1 MRAGLYTT
9 ARPTPTT
16 FLAVSTWLS
25 PLPTARPVMSSKFK
39 KLTLGNHKPRPH
51 QGKN

>member
-1 MRAGLYTT
+1 MREGLYTT

-25 PLPTARPVMSSKFK
+25 PLLPARPKMSSKFE
-39 KLTLGNHKPRPH
+39 KLT
-51 QGKN
+51 QGIHETRLYQEQN